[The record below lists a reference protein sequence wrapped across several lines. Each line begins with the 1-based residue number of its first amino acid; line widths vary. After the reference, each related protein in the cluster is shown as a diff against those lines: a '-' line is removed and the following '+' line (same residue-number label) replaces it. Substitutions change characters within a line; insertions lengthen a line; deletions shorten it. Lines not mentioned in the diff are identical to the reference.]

1 MSKLN
6 GEIAVLVVHGIGA
19 HKPEENLNKLLSGL
33 RKVQPDNIPENYQQ
47 GDVLTLDQQPVRFYE
62 VYWAD
67 LLLGEKIRGS
77 FQMQEVLSL
86 AWFPWFNYRRSNY
99 PKGSYPLL
107 KILGWSLFLPIMN
120 LFILLAY
127 HGASIFGHGFSK
139 HRHKNSDH
147 KPGGGKSAKDTV
159 TQAAQRA
166 QDYSKFDAIMDD
178 FLGDIFNYIN
188 SANNAF
194 YRDKKEPPVADSIK
208 RVYPEIIQRFYQQL
222 LRAQTDG
229 CEGIQVVAHS
239 LGTVVSFHAL
249 SGLLLDWD
257 DQQEQSQIMVARS
270 KVKHLYTIGSPL
282 EKIRF
287 FWPLTVIKDS
297 PLGDMKIKW
306 DNFVSFFDP
315 VAGVL
320 KRYGQW
326 GKINNY
332 RLLGGGFIRG
342 HVVYEHSPVFIREL
356 TIGLCGQPIVVR
368 RTFRER
374 WLDRLVLIGETLL
387 APVAVLIALLMGLGV
402 FWMAIQI
409 FPYLLSLLL
418 RLFLPDDTWTAITSG
433 FSYFMTVL
441 YILVFTIG
449 PYQRAK
455 QVHGMFWRRKQT
467 DAVNESG
474 H

>member
-1 MSKLN
+1 MSKSN
-6 GEIAVLVVHGIGA
+6 SEIGVLVVHGIGA
-19 HKPEENLNKLLSGL
+19 HEPEENLNKLLSGL
-33 RKVQPDNIPENYQQ
+33 RKVRPDSIPDNYQQ
-47 GDVLTLDQQPVRFYE
+47 GHVLTLGEQPLRFYE

-67 LLLGEKIRGS
+67 LLLGEKTKGS

-99 PKGSYPLL
+99 PKGSYSLL
-107 KILGWSLFLPIMN
+107 KIFGWSFFLPIMN

-139 HRHKNSDH
+139 DRHKKSDNET
-147 KPGGGKSAKDTV
+147 GSGKSVKGTI

-166 QDYSKFDAIMDD
+166 QDYSRFDAIMDD

-194 YRDKKEPPVADSIK
+194 YRDKKEPAVADDIK
-208 RVYPEIIQRFYQQL
+208 HVFPEIIQRFYQQL
-222 LRAQTDG
+222 LRAQADG
-229 CEGIQVVAHS
+229 CDNIQVVAHS

-249 SGLLLDWD
+249 SGLLFDWEN
-257 DQQEQSQIMVARS
+257 QQKQSEIKIARS
-270 KVKHLYTIGSPL
+270 KIKHLYTIGSPL

-287 FWPLTVIKDS
+287 FWPLAVIKES
-297 PLGDMKIKW
+297 PLGEMRIKW

-356 TIGLCGQPIVVR
+356 TRGLCGQPIVVH

-387 APVAVLIALLMGLGV
+387 APVAVLFALLMGLAV

-418 RLFLPDDTWTAITSG
+418 RLFLPDDIWTAITTG
-433 FSYFMTVL
+433 FSYFMAIL
-441 YILVFTIG
+441 YILVFIIR

-455 QVHGMFWRRKQT
+455 QVHGMFWRRKQP
-467 DAVNESG
+467 DAI
-474 H
+474 